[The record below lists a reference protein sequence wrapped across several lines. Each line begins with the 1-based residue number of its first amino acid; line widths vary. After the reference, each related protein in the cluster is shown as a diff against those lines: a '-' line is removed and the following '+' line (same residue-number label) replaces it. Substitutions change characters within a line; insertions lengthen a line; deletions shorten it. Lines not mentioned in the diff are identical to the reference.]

1 MSSPNNDCERGE
13 SEKGKPDDKSR
24 PKHRYADIDLVN
36 ATLSALGSRPN
47 QIREIRGMDHDGLL
61 RRDSTAQ
68 QGKGAR

>member
-1 MSSPNNDCERGE
+1 MAVSAGKVRKE
-13 SEKGKPDDKSR
+13 SWMINQDRST
-24 PKHRYADIDLVN
+24 DINLVN

-61 RRDSTAQ
+61 RGDITAQ